1 MLLHGANHLSTSLTL
16 LISKKPGSRMN
27 PTIQIPLWAQPQKQ
41 IKSCNPFSKRTQAG
55 FVFQF
60 FPYTTHDLPKSNLTI
75 TQVKITKKQP

>member
-1 MLLHGANHLSTSLTL
+1 MCYREGVKHTKPLISQTLMLLHGANHLSTSLTL

-60 FPYTTHDLPKSNLTI
+60 YSLYDT
-75 TQVKITKKQP
+75 